1 METVQRSLE
10 RRPVLPLVFEPRARR
25 LAKFWN
31 RVLAYYVRHAERVW
45 RQPQLRHAIHYELR
59 RARAT
64 VTACLTGFDSHVL
77 EAYDATPPA
86 RRVAI
91 DARFPEIV
99 EYVEIFRIGDR
110 VFTALRHPEVMQAM
124 KRTEAEGIRA
134 TVAHALRGPAQLVAE
149 APRRDTAA
157 TPMESAR

>member
-10 RRPVLPLVFEPRARR
+10 RRPILPLVFEPRAGRS
-25 LAKFWN
+25 AKFWN
-31 RVLAYYVRHAERVW
+31 RMLGYYVRHAERVW
-45 RQPQLRHAIHYELR
+45 RQPNLRHAIHGELR

-64 VTACLTGFDSHVL
+64 VTACLTGFDSRVL
-77 EAYDATPPA
+77 EAYDTTPPA
-86 RRVAI
+86 KRIAI
-91 DARFPEIV
+91 DARFPEVV

-124 KRTEAEGIRA
+124 RRTEADGIRA

-149 APRRDTAA
+149 TPGRETA
-157 TPMESAR
+157 TVPKKSAL